1 MPPFGAGSAESE
13 ALRAAIALCLLC
25 QASGEAAGADRED
38 EKAFILQLREKQIGK
53 EGLPGDHIFNF
64 DEIGL

>member
-1 MPPFGAGSAESE
+1 MRWSEQMPPFGAGSAESE

-38 EKAFILQLREKQIGK
+38 EKAFIL
-53 EGLPGDHIFNF
+53 
-64 DEIGL
+64 